1 MSYRSRGASP
11 FQSHAIASKT
21 LARRTLGQKINKEKR
36 IPEQQQQRAGAGTG
50 PGALRR
56 DSSLQEV
63 VATVFRRYGDQLTS
77 PPR

>member
-11 FQSHAIASKT
+11 FQSHAITSKT

-36 IPEQQQQRAGAGTG
+36 IPEQKQRAGAGTD

-56 DSSLQEV
+56 DSSLREV
-63 VATVFRRYGDQLTS
+63 VTVFRRNGD
-77 PPR
+77 